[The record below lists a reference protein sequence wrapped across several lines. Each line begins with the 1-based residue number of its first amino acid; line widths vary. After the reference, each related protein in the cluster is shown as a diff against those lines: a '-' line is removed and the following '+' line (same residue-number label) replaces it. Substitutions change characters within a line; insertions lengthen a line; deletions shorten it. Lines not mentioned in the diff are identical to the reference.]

1 MRKKRV
7 CDYIAEAVQNEI
19 LSGRM
24 EKGMPLRQEELAE
37 QLGYSRIPIREALQ
51 MLESQGLAKRLATRH
66 VVVADVSNQVIR
78 ENFDLFF
85 DVELMTM
92 ENMQKKAV
100 LWRETVLQ
108 ENAEESFHQFLIE
121 NSTNEYFVRI
131 LENAL
136 DCYIRFATEETK
148 DQYNAD
154 IVLSIGSRSDEDTI
168 AQHLYTILRECD
180 ELNVEAIYS
189 ESFSTPRIG
198 QAIMNRL
205 LKAAGHQVITAV
217 EVGDENC

>member
-85 DVELMTM
+85 DVELMTL

-121 NSTNEYFVRI
+121 NSTNDYFVRI

-148 DQYNAD
+148 AGLEKEKRLQQ
-154 IVLSIGSRSDEDTI
+154 I
-168 AQHLYTILRECD
+168 AAVKEAYQKQNRAAMKKALREYFD
-180 ELNVEAIYS
+180 EL
-189 ESFSTPRIG
+189 TC
-198 QAIMNRL
+198 
-205 LKAAGHQVITAV
+205 AV
-217 EVGDENC
+217 TEERSLVG